1 MQKMVE
7 GNKWEMYIPSNL
19 AYGDRGSP
27 PKIQGGQAL
36 IFTMEIIEI
45 TGGRKPA
52 FNCDPTTLVAC
63 TEREKEYVK
72 KAVVSLKGD
81 SDAIQEEI
89 DHITKIILGDVGV
102 KESTLQWSAQHVRIL
117 QELLKVADD
126 PSDEDEF

>member
-63 TEREKEYVK
+63 TNI
-72 KAVVSLKGD
+72 LKFFD
-81 SDAIQEEI
+81 LS
-89 DHITKIILGDVGV
+89 IIL
-102 KESTLQWSAQHVRIL
+102 IYIM
-117 QELLKVADD
+117 
-126 PSDEDEF
+126 